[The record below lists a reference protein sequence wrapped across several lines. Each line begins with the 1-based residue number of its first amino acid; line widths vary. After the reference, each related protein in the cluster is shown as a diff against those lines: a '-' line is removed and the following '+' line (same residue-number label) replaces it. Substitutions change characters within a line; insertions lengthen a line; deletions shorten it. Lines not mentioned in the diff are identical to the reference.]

1 MTISWYGEA
10 CFLLE
15 SGGTR
20 VLIEPPQ
27 KESGLNPPRLKSD
40 ILIYSRPKGA
50 RLASFDEAAKP
61 QSGDG
66 ETFIIDGPGEY
77 EIKGI
82 NISGIGDDDP
92 STSSGQANT
101 IYVIEMDDIKMAHFG
116 FLKKEPNNEKLEL
129 IGSPDIVFAPVGGL
143 KDELLDAEAA
153 MKLIN
158 KMEPKIAIPMLYD
171 IKGLKTKRAPL
182 LNFTKESEAKD
193 APVPKLSVKKKDLV
207 EEETKIVILSPY
219 GRSPEGREN
228 T

>member
-20 VLIEPPQ
+20 VLIEPPS

-40 ILIYSRPKGA
+40 ILIYSKSR
-50 RLASFDEAAKP
+50 
-61 QSGDG
+61 G
-66 ETFIIDGPGEY
+66 ERREDSDTFIIDGPGEY
-77 EIKGI
+77 EVKNI
-82 NISGIGDDDP
+82 NISGIGDDE
-92 STSSGQANT
+92 SI
-101 IYVIEMDDIKMAHFG
+101 IYNIEIDNIKAVHFG

-143 KDELLDAEAA
+143 KDELFDAEAA

-182 LNFTKESEAKD
+182 SVFLKESEAKES
-193 APVPKLSVKKKDLV
+193 PISKLTIKKKDLI
-207 EEETKIVILSPY
+207 EEETKIVIL
-219 GRSPEGREN
+219 EKV
-228 T
+228 